1 MSFPLSQAEP
11 EQDGFEEPAQP
22 VLREGEKTLAFLLA
36 LRAQGV
42 SDLNV
47 LRAMEKVPRHDF
59 APARYSD
66 LARTNVSI
74 PLPCGQTMTPP
85 SVVANLLVALAVAPG
100 QRILEVGAGSG
111 YVSALLVELG
121 AQVVALERYR
131 SLALAA
137 YERLSGMGVRGVEM
151 QHADGLNATRLLGRF
166 DRIILNGVTGQIPEG
181 LLQRLSPGG
190 RLVGVVPVDGV
201 TRLVSVR
208 RTAENGSEQRHG
220 PPIRLPPLAP
230 GLAETL

>member
-1 MSFPLSQAEP
+1 
-11 EQDGFEEPAQP
+11 
-22 VLREGEKTLAFLLA
+22 
-36 LRAQGV
+36 
-42 SDLNV
+42 
-47 LRAMEKVPRHDF
+47 
-59 APARYSD
+59 
-66 LARTNVSI
+66 
-74 PLPCGQTMTPP
+74 
-85 SVVANLLVALAVAPG
+85 
-100 QRILEVGAGSG
+100 
-111 YVSALLVELG
+111 
-121 AQVVALERYR
+121 
-131 SLALAA
+131 
-137 YERLSGMGVRGVEM
+137 MGVRGVEM
-151 QHADGLNATRLLGRF
+151 QHADGLNPTRLLGRF